1 MRIIAG
7 SARGRALKAPAGDS
21 VRPTTDRV
29 KEALFNILQFRLAG
43 ARVLDL
49 FAGSGNLGLEALSR
63 GAAKA
68 VFVERDMKTLALL
81 RENVQHLG
89 LGERSEVMAG
99 DFAAALPRLS
109 IEALIL
115 FWPIRPMQAG
125 SIPGS
130 WMAHNP
136 FLRRKASSFWNTTG
150 PTGRRKYP
158 GGLSVWTSE
167 SMAGFTSHSIK
178 GRCSYENGNLSGQF

>member
-7 SARGRALKAPAGDS
+7 SARGRAIKAPAGDS

-49 FAGSGNLGLEALSR
+49 FAGSGNLGHEALSR

-109 IEALIL
+109 NRSFDLIL
-115 FWPIRPMQAG
+115 ADPPYAG
-125 SIPGS
+125 GFYPGVLDGAQS
-130 WMAHNP
+130 LLAEEGLLVLEHDGTYRAP
-136 FLRRKASSFWNTTG
+136 EVSGGLVRVDE
-150 PTGRRKYP
+150 RKY
-158 GGLSVWTSE
+158 GRVYLSFYQRAVQ
-167 SMAGFTSHSIK
+167 
-178 GRCSYENGNLSGQF
+178 L